1 MGENSKISWTHHTFN
16 PWIGCTKIAAGCANC
31 YAAAQDK
38 LRRWTSNGWGAG
50 QPRKRT
56 SEANWKQPLKWD
68 REAKAAG
75 ERRRV
80 FCASLADVF
89 DEEVP
94 DDWRFD
100 LFELILRCPN
110 LDWLLL
116 TKRPNSAC
124 AWFERVRSLI
134 LSEFPIPNVWLGVS
148 IATQADADKN
158 IPILLKCR
166 ASVRFVSAEPLIEA
180 VDLSRVVIKRKESG
194 PDVSFDALQ
203 GWHGGSEADRTR
215 LDWVIVGGESGPG
228 ARPCDVAWVRSIVQQ
243 CQAAGV
249 PVFVKQLGQRPVT
262 DSAAWEEGLPAY
274 RKVLKDRKG
283 GNMEEWPEDL
293 RVRQFPEAAHAK

>member
-134 LSEFPIPNVWLGVS
+134 LSEFPIPNVWLGASFAEQKDVNANLEWLCRARVAVRFAS
-148 IATQADADKN
+148 VEPMLGDVWLYPDDAD
-158 IPILLKCR
+158 I
-166 ASVRFVSAEPLIEA
+166 
-180 VDLSRVVIKRKESG
+180 
-194 PDVSFDALQ
+194 
-203 GWHGGSEADRTR
+203 
-215 LDWVIVGGESGPG
+215 DWVIIGGESGGNRRELPIEA
-228 ARPCDVAWVRSIVQQ
+228 ARSLILECKRRHI
-243 CQAAGV
+243 
-249 PVFVKQLGQRPVT
+249 PVFVKQ
-262 DSAAWEEGLPAY
+262 DSAFRPGEQGRFTDYEFA
-274 RKVLKDRKG
+274 LK
-283 GNMEEWPEDL
+283 E
-293 RVRQFPEAAHAK
+293 FPRTEAAHA